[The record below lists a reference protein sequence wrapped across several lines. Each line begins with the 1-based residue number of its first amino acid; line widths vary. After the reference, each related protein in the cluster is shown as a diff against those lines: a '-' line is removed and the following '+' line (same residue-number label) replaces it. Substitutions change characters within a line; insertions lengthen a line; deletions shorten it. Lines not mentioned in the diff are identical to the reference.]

1 MNCERVNEVLF
12 LFVDNEMEE
21 DLIDPFRDH
30 TNICPN
36 CTRRVNYTRRFLL
49 LVRQCCARQSA
60 PERLR
65 LRILSSMPHRKAA
78 ERYH

>member
-21 DLIDPFRDH
+21 ELIDPFRDH
-30 TNICPN
+30 TEVCPY
-36 CTRRVNYTRRFLL
+36 CSRRVNYTRRFLL
-49 LVRQCCARQSA
+49 LVRQCCGRRSA
-60 PERLR
+60 PEGLR